1 MAARGAQKNTR
12 PPAEVPVDT
21 GKHMRACKRC
31 KLLKTLE
38 QVCVC
43 VCVCS
48 PATRAVPVGARRL
61 PHGTGLWLASS
72 AGSQGHGVWT
82 AGRGPLTTLCSA
94 VL

>member
-43 VCVCS
+43 VCAALPRELCQWERDACHTA
-48 PATRAVPVGARRL
+48 PACGWRL
-61 PHGTGLWLASS
+61 QPGVRDTACGRLA
-72 AGSQGHGVWT
+72 GGH
-82 AGRGPLTTLCSA
+82 
-94 VL
+94 